1 MVKEYRKIRNDH
13 TFSYGNKFYLIESPL
28 RDSIAKQKLELRSNH
43 ETDFTTF
50 FAGREITVS
59 EVREPTEPSMFDMDI
74 QKKLDVLE
82 LAEQLGNVTEAAK
95 ISGVSRDTIY
105 RYRRLIEEG
114 GVDALE
120 NGKRRPITTKK
131 NRTDQD
137 TANTVI
143 EFSLDNP
150 HLGQVHVSQ
159 NRDLHFCNVRF
170 IAS

>member
-1 MVKEYRKIRNDH
+1 
-13 TFSYGNKFYLIESPL
+13 
-28 RDSIAKQKLELRSNH
+28 
-43 ETDFTTF
+43 
-50 FAGREITVS
+50 
-59 EVREPTEPSMFDMDI
+59 MFDMDI

-114 GVDALE
+114 GVDAL
-120 NGKRRPITTKK
+120 KRQETTDHYQK